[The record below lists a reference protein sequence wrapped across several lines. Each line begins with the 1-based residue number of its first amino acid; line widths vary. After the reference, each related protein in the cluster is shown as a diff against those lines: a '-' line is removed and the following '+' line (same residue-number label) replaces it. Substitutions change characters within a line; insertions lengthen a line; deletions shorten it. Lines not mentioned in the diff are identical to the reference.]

1 MPAAQDRE
9 RHCHTNTHKEHDEE
23 ECAFKVGW
31 AGAFAQPTLYCFAA
45 QGVNTY
51 NHTL

>member
-9 RHCHTNTHKEHDEE
+9 SHCHPNTHKEHDEE

-31 AGAFAQPTLYCFAA
+31 AGHSLSQSYTASL
-45 QGVNTY
+45 
-51 NHTL
+51 HKE